1 MKTSL
6 YHLILTLLG
15 PHCCLSLLVQPC
27 PKTCTCDQDPTYSSG
42 LRVNCSN
49 ADLLEVP
56 WDIPVGTTTLLLRDN
71 HFEILHNSSFAS
83 LTQLRTLDLSFNRIA
98 HMEENAFEGLETLLL
113 LDLRRNVLTLSR
125 KTYLERVFQPL
136 ASLKTLFLNRNSYAS
151 AYRREPPVLTSQSHG
166 TEINTSVTGH
176 VKDKLELSNADL
188 TYPDDALSHL
198 HNLVELHLDGLKD
211 TVFGPGF
218 RNLSN
223 LTVLSSQGFCHL
235 GALDNTTFLN
245 TPHVQQLNLSEC
257 DIIEVTRDAFST
269 LTDLRELDLSYNQKL
284 GLDRLGDAFE
294 GLSKTRLERLVID
307 AVVPIRNLGII
318 VNSTHL
324 RHFKDLNHLKVVQ
337 ARFNRIEAFDDGVLC
352 TELPPNLKHV
362 YLNANMLVL
371 ASYVNDLKCL
381 ESLELLHINGFDTYW
396 TPPLRPPD
404 PEDVRTRTKSCA
416 KQVPG
421 NGGTAEEAAA

>member
-1 MKTSL
+1 
-6 YHLILTLLG
+6 
-15 PHCCLSLLVQPC
+15 
-27 PKTCTCDQDPTYSSG
+27 
-42 LRVNCSN
+42 
-49 ADLLEVP
+49 
-56 WDIPVGTTTLLLRDN
+56 
-71 HFEILHNSSFAS
+71 
-83 LTQLRTLDLSFNRIA
+83 
-98 HMEENAFEGLETLLL
+98 
-113 LDLRRNVLTLSR
+113 
-125 KTYLERVFQPL
+125 
-136 ASLKTLFLNRNSYAS
+136 
-151 AYRREPPVLTSQSHG
+151 